1 MDAIDSEIVG
11 ILQHDGRASFSAI
24 GRNVGLSTNAVAA
37 RVRRLETSGVIIG
50 YRAVLA
56 ESTAVEGGIEAF
68 VDVRLR
74 PDQDADD
81 FLERVNKDA
90 VVGDAV
96 HVTGPYDYL
105 LHIQVRDTADL
116 DRLLRRLKTTAG
128 VAQTQTRI
136 ALRSHR

>member
-56 ESTAVEGGIEAF
+56 ENTAVEGGIEAF